1 MGKQQGLSDFFLL
14 KLQCVLYTPLSDTP
28 SSSKQGM
35 SRHLQGTAPRKQS
48 WIAGILWIRCTGRI
62 NMHANRAAA
71 LNSSIKK
78 WTFKGIDT
86 SKSGFTWIY
95 CTLTFITFQLFF
107 TSITR
112 FYKGIFFCAGACPA
126 LWPRR
131 LGRSFKL
138 ATTTTTM
145 PARAQVLWL
154 QHQFFFRNPKY
165 CSKKRSSSFLAREK
179 EAPEI
184 LKPLFWPISA
194 PGFVGSLSIAAW

>member
-1 MGKQQGLSDFFLL
+1 MYFLDPGRQWVQLATWAEPAIFVSETLRKALNWDALLWSENNGKTWGKQQGLSDFFLL

-35 SRHLQGTAPRKQS
+35 SRHLQGTSTRKQS

-78 WTFKGIDT
+78 WTFKGIEI

-107 TSITR
+107 TSFTR
-112 FYKGIFFCAGACPA
+112 FYKGIFFLC
-126 LWPRR
+126 RR
-131 LGRSFKL
+131 LPGSMTTPAWPKL
-138 ATTTTTM
+138 
-145 PARAQVLWL
+145 
-154 QHQFFFRNPKY
+154 
-165 CSKKRSSSFLAREK
+165 
-179 EAPEI
+179 
-184 LKPLFWPISA
+184 
-194 PGFVGSLSIAAW
+194 